1 MVPVYVVCNVC
12 LWLNAFPIRLGITGG
27 FSPRELVTGLT
38 VNVLIHYQFDVGTY
52 VEASTDVIITN
63 DNSDKTHPCI
73 YLGPSGIRQDSHNC
87 YILTQ
92 DVS

>member
-73 YLGPSGIRQDSHNC
+73 YLGPSGISQDSHNC

-92 DVS
+92 DLS